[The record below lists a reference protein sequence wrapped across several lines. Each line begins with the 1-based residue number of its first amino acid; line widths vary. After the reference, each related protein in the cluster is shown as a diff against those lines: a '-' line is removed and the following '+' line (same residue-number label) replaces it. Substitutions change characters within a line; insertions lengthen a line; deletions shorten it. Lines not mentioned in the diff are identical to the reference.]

1 MPSEQPKKGFFRRLT
16 NKVKK
21 GVKSV
26 KRRLGFRVNNN
37 ENENR
42 QKRTAI
48 IGSGYQL
55 ENRMNTRKRNNR
67 RNNRRQNQNVPP
79 SLLKR
84 FTNRVK
90 RIPSNITQ
98 FVRNRVSNVRRQFTS
113 FKTRQQEA
121 LVAFLVAQQT
131 HVNGLLEQATA
142 KVNGSIPGPVKAV
155 LRLVISILTNILSLI
170 ATIIREVATNNVS
183 PQTKTII
190 NLLPYIIGWLGLIVL
205 LADTPFY
212 TPLMASGIV
221 YVLYRTLKQKILDN
235 QRLVMGAGA
244 LAALAAAW
252 YAGLLGA
259 LPALVGGMLAIG
271 RKGGAQG
278 IAALRNLVE
287 KLQKHGGPA
296 GLMLGENIEKGL
308 GDNNQLRITDGAQA
322 LVNKTTVALLAP
334 PAQLAI
340 APPPAQL
347 MIAPPPPPS
356 GLIAPPPAQ
365 LMIAPPPPPAGL
377 IAPPPAQLMIAPPPP
392 PAGLIA
398 PPSPVANAGNVNAGN
413 GGNSR
418 PVELIAPQAP
428 VGNGEN
434 FKNMPALNAP
444 VAENVSPA
452 GGAGGSYLN
461 FYGRQNV
468 IAPALE
474 APELAIYAGNLSAEG
489 FGLQSNVAAH
499 IGPVLALDRGQF
511 AVERGQLA
519 LPAPNGMRNP
529 GMGGNVLTAAA
540 IVGAGLLAK
549 RFIPP
554 PQTDDSNQSNQS
566 NNESN
571 DESNEEPAEA
581 QVGTQ
586 GLWGSILSGIGALG
600 GLFGSGASDSAEQR
614 YYSNE
619 QNLYRNEN
627 TEIVGNNSYGQ
638 GY

>member
-308 GDNNQLRITDGAQA
+308 GDNNQLRITDGAQT

-334 PAQLAI
+334 PAQLA
-340 APPPAQL
+340 
-347 MIAPPPPPS
+347 
-356 GLIAPPPAQ
+356 
-365 LMIAPPPPPAGL
+365 